1 MAIELFANQGESMQS
16 GSHRPIAL
24 MDPDALWLVEA
35 GMLDIFAVPT
45 ENGQPAGM
53 RIHLLR
59 VDVGEVVF
67 GLRSPAE
74 TAGLVFIAVGG
85 VETQVRKMS
94 LAALKPGL
102 REPENLRQMAPLVDI
117 WIRGLFAGVSKH
129 LAPQR
134 FISLI
139 PGQEARIQPGEMG
152 CPLDMTVWI
161 QVRQGS
167 VRMTGLNELSFT
179 ASPRH
184 IPVTPVSWIDAA
196 EETVVQC
203 TNTLDALRD
212 EPVEFVLADCGQ
224 ILARWVAINQRQFE
238 SAETSRLQSKEAD
251 KQHAMSSA
259 IRRMQ
264 GILGGADR
272 VAGPV
277 EAEPDPLLAACQIVG
292 RAMGIEFKPLS
303 KASGAMGAK
312 DPLLRLAEASR
323 LRLRRVVLAGNWWE
337 HDNGPLLGY
346 LEADGRPVALLPKG
360 SRAYEMC
367 DPADGS
373 RTLVTSQ
380 KAELLKSMAF
390 SFFRSFPDR
399 ALKTMDIIRFGLTGA
414 WPDIITIML
423 VGIAGA
429 LLNLLTPVATGVIFD
444 SIVPAA
450 QRSQLLQMTMGLFV
464 AALGVLTFE
473 VTRSVALLRAESR
486 SNSIIEAAI
495 WDRLLLL
502 PIPFFR
508 KFSAGDLALRANG
521 INNIRQHLSHVVMGS
536 LLSGVFS
543 LFNLALLF
551 YYSTKLALVATG
563 LVLVCIAVTGLSS
576 LFTLKYSRQA
586 LDVQGKIS
594 GLVLQLVTGISK
606 LRVAGA
612 ERQAFA
618 QWAHA
623 FTQEKRLHLRSQT
636 ISNGFGVFN
645 TVFPTLSSICLFGAI
660 AFYLKEQIPTG
671 SFLAFNAA
679 WGAFLG
685 AMLGMTSSL
694 LSTLEIIPLYQRTK
708 PILETAPEIDF
719 SKTDPGVLTG
729 RIEFSHVMFRY
740 TEDGPIVLDD
750 LSFEIR
756 AGEFV
761 AVVGPSGSGKSTLL
775 RLLLGFEAPESGA
788 LFFDGLD
795 QACLDIAAVR
805 KQLGVVLQNG
815 KLIPGSIYDNIVGA
829 STLTLDDA
837 WEAARKAGLAEDIE
851 NMPMGMHTV
860 LSEGEG
866 TISGGQRQRLMIARA
881 IVSRP
886 RIVLFDEATSALD
899 NPTQAIV
906 SRSLEQLQATRVVIA
921 HRLST
926 IVHANRILVMQN
938 GKLIQNGDYETLLR
952 QPGLFASLAKRQL
965 V

>member
-16 GSHRPIAL
+16 GSHHPIAL
-24 MDPDALWLVEA
+24 MDPSALWLVEA
-35 GMLDIFAVPT
+35 GMLDVFAVPVK
-45 ENGQPAGM
+45 NDQPAGM

-59 VDVGEVVF
+59 IEAGEVVF
-67 GLRSPAE
+67 GLPSSPESDA
-74 TAGLVFIAVGG
+74 LSFIAVGG
-85 VETQVRKMS
+85 VETRVRKLS
-94 LAALKPGL
+94 LDSLEPALRDPD
-102 REPENLRQMAPLVDI
+102 NLGQIASLVDF

-129 LAPQR
+129 LPPQR
-134 FISLI
+134 FITLA
-139 PGQEARIQPGEMG
+139 PGQEARIQQGEIG
-152 CPLDMTVWI
+152 CPLDMTIWI
-161 QVRQGS
+161 QVRQGC
-167 VRMTGLNELSFT
+167 VRMAGLSDLVFP
-179 ASPRH
+179 AGPLPV
-184 IPVTPVSWIDAA
+184 PVTPVSWISATED
-196 EETVVQC
+196 TVVQC
-203 TNTLDALRD
+203 SSTLELLR
-212 EPVEFVLADCGQ
+212 EANIKSVLTDCGEL
-224 ILARWVAINQRQFE
+224 LAQWVAIHRHMLEN
-238 SAETSRLQSKEAD
+238 AEIARLQSKEAD
-251 KQHAMSSA
+251 KQQAMSSA
-259 IRRMQ
+259 IRGMKNL
-264 GILGGADR
+264 LGGADR
-272 VAGPV
+272 AAGPL
-277 EAEPDPLLAACQIVG
+277 EADPLLAACQLVG
-292 RAMGIEFKPLS
+292 QAMGIEFKPPN
-303 KASGAMGAK
+303 KASAGLGAK
-312 DPLLRLAEASR
+312 DPLFRLAESSR
-323 LRLRRVVLAGNWWE
+323 LRLRRVVLSGNWWE

-346 LEADGRPVALLPKG
+346 LEAGSHPVALLPRG
-360 SRAYEMC
+360 SHAYEIC
-367 DPADGS
+367 NPVDGS
-373 RTLVTSQ
+373 RTPVTAE
-380 KAELLKSMAF
+380 KAEQLKSMAF
-390 SFFRSFPDR
+390 SFFRCFPDR
-399 ALKTMDIIRFGLTGA
+399 VLKSTDILRFGLSGA
-414 WPDIITIML
+414 GRDILTIIL

-450 QRSQLLQMTMGLFV
+450 QRSQLLQMTLGLFV
-464 AALGVLTFE
+464 AALGVLSFE

-486 SNSIIEAAI
+486 SNAVIEAAI

-521 INNIRQHLSHVVMGS
+521 INNIRHHLSQVVMGS

-551 YYSTKLALVATG
+551 HYSVKLALVAAG
-563 LVLVCIAVTGLSS
+563 LVLVCIVVTGISS
-576 LFTLKYSRQA
+576 LLTLKYSRQG
-586 LDVQGKIS
+586 LDVQGRIS

-618 QWAHA
+618 QWARA
-623 FTQEKRLHLRSQT
+623 FTLEKRLNFISQT
-636 ISNGFGVFN
+636 INNGFVVFN

-660 AFYLKEQIPTG
+660 AFLLKEQIPTG
-671 SFLAFNAA
+671 SFLAFNTA
-679 WGAFLG
+679 WGAFLA

-694 LSTLEIIPLYQRTK
+694 LSALEIIPLYQRTK

-719 SKTDPGVLTG
+719 TKTDPGVLTG

-740 TEDGPIVLDD
+740 SEDGPTVLDD

-775 RLLLGFEAPESGA
+775 RLLLGFETPESGA

-795 QACLDIAAVR
+795 LASLDVAAVR

-829 STLTLDDA
+829 SNLTLDDA
-837 WEAARKAGLAEDIE
+837 WDAARKAGLAEDIE
-851 NMPMGMHTV
+851 GMPMGMHTV
-860 LSEGEG
+860 LSEGAG

-886 RIVLFDEATSALD
+886 RIIFFDEATSALD
-899 NPTQAIV
+899 NPTQAMV
-906 SRSLEQLQATRVVIA
+906 TQSLAQLQATRVVIA

-926 IVHANRILVMQN
+926 IVHANRILVLQN
-938 GKLIQNGDYETLLR
+938 GKLKQNGDYNTLIN
-952 QPGLFASLAKRQL
+952 QPGLFANLAKRQL